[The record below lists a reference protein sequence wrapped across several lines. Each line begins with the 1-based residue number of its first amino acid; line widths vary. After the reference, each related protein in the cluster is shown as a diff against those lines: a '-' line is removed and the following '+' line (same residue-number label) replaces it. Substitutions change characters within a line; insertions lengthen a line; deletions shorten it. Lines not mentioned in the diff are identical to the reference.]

1 MFKYK
6 SSPIVI
12 IILFIFLA
20 IFLFIFFKIS
30 KKELQENERLMKNN
44 IVFEGVV
51 TNTKVSGNHAFGII
65 ELKLS
70 KSSVAE
76 FNKKINDGIYP
87 YKIKGN
93 IAEIYCVVS
102 IERKKGDIIKVISNE
117 ETVYYNFE
125 KSKEVGDIYIVTDSN
140 NIEFVK
146 KNTIFKY

>member
-6 SSPIVI
+6 SSPMVI
-12 IILFIFLA
+12 IILLVFSVIF
-20 IFLFIFFKIS
+20 FFIFFKVS

-70 KSSVAE
+70 QSNTTE

-93 IAEIYCVVS
+93 VAEIYCTVS
-102 IERKKGDIIKVISNE
+102 IERKKGDTVKVVSNE
-117 ETVYYNFE
+117 ETVYYNY
-125 KSKEVGDIYIVTDSN
+125 KNSKEVGDIYIVTDSN
-140 NIEFVK
+140 NIEFVN
-146 KNTIFKY
+146 KNTFF